1 MVTEPLPLPD
11 VWLRVSQLIFS
22 LSVQLRVPP
31 PVLVMFKVW
40 EDGLEP
46 PCVAAKEK
54 LVGLAPIA
62 GGVEL
67 GGV

>member
-1 MVTEPLPLPD
+1 VTDAFPLPD
-11 VWLRVSQLIFS
+11 VRLKVSQLMFS
-22 LSVQLRVPP
+22 LNVQLRVPP
-31 PVLVMFKVW
+31 PVFVMFKVW
-40 EDGLEP
+40 EAGLEP

-54 LVGLAPIA
+54 LVGLAPIL